1 MTDKI
6 VDVAA
11 AVLQR
16 PDGCFLMAQRPR
28 GKVYEGYWEFPGG
41 KLEQGETPSQA
52 LCRELDEELGIQA
65 QCVYPWLTRVYRYPH
80 ATVRLHFLRVVQ
92 WSGDPV
98 SREEQAFA
106 WQRRPG
112 ELSVSPV
119 LPANTVVLKALELP
133 DRYAITNAGEVGEAE
148 SLALLQLALSR
159 GLALVQVREKNFD
172 KSRLRRFALEVV
184 QRCRPKGAKVL
195 INGDVNLAVDVGA
208 DGVHLTSKQLIE
220 ASGRPQL
227 AWCAAS
233 CHDQRELDQAAKL
246 ELDFVVLGAIRETSS
261 HPQAQPLGWDRF
273 REIVLNAPIPV
284 YALGGLTSADLADA
298 WTHGAHGIAMMR
310 GAWLE
315 HLGPT
320 GS

>member
-1 MTDKI
+1 LTDKI

-16 PDGCFLMAQRPR
+16 PDGCFLLAQRPR

-41 KLEQGETPSQA
+41 KIEQGETPSQA

-80 ATVRLHFLRVVQ
+80 AAVKLHFLRVVQ

-148 SLALLQLALSR
+148 SLAHLQLALSK
-159 GLALVQVREKNFD
+159 GLTLVQVREKSFD
-172 KSRLRRFALEVV
+172 KSRLRRFALDVV

-195 INGDVNLAVDVGA
+195 INGDADLALDVGA
-208 DGVHLTSKQLIE
+208 DGVHLTSRQLIE
-220 ASGRPQL
+220 ASSRPQL

-246 ELDFVVLGAIRETSS
+246 ELDFVVLGPIRVTPS
-261 HPQAQPLGWDRF
+261 HPQTQPLGWDRF
-273 REIVLNAPIPV
+273 GKIVLNAPIPI
-284 YALGGLTSADLADA
+284 YALGGLASADLADA
-298 WTHGAHGIAMMR
+298 WTHGAHGVAMMR

-315 HLGPT
+315 QP
-320 GS
+320 